1 MKTAVSRI
9 LRTSSAATCAL
20 FAAMALSAQST
31 QPAPA
36 QPAPP
41 SAPAATT
48 APAPAA
54 TATPAATPQQNQPKE
69 QQAAPQQS
77 QAQPQQSGD
86 QANGND
92 QYKTP
97 TIPVTVNEVYL
108 EFVVA
113 DKHGRFIKD
122 LKQNDF
128 ALLDDG
134 KAPAQVYSFTQETNL
149 PLRVGI
155 LIDTSTSIR
164 RRFEFEQQAA
174 TSFLLST
181 IHPQSDKAF
190 VEGFDVTP
198 DYRQDWTNDMDAL
211 TRGID
216 DLRPGGG
223 TALYDAVYSA
233 CRDKLLTSRGQ
244 EPVRKAI
251 VLVSDGNDNQSHA
264 YQQEAIKECQRAD
277 TIIYAISTNVS
288 PSRDRGD
295 EVLEKMATLTG
306 GKAFFPTTVEEM
318 PVSFQAIQDE
328 LRSQYA
334 LVYKPADFKA
344 DGTFRPIYLYCLDRR
359 YMVRV
364 REGYF
369 APKG

>member
-1 MKTAVSRI
+1 MKIEVPRI
-9 LRTSSAATCAL
+9 LRPSI
-20 FAAMALSAQST
+20 AMACAFFGTFALTAQTS
-31 QPAPA
+31 QAPA
-36 QPAPP
+36 GTQTP
-41 SAPAATT
+41 SAPAA
-48 APAPAA
+48 
-54 TATPAATPQQNQPKE
+54 
-69 QQAAPQQS
+69 QAAPQQS
-77 QAQPQQSGD
+77 QAATPAQPAPPQTAPGDGQQPA
-86 QANGND
+86 QNGADDNA
-92 QYKTP
+92 QSTFR
-97 TIPVTVNEVYL
+97 VTSNEVYL

-113 DKHGRFIKD
+113 DKHGHFIKD
-122 LKQNDF
+122 LKQSDF
-128 ALLDDG
+128 ALLDDN

-174 TSFLLST
+174 TSFLLS
-181 IHPQSDKAF
+181 ILRPQSDRAF

-198 DYRQDWTNDMDAL
+198 DYRQNWTNDMDAL
-211 TRGID
+211 TRGIQ

-251 VLVSDGNDNQSHA
+251 VLVSDGDDNQSHA
-264 YQQEAIKECQRAD
+264 YLEDAIKECHRAD

-288 PSRDRGD
+288 PSRGHGD
-295 EVLEKMATLTG
+295 DVLKKMAISTG
-306 GKAFFPTTVEEM
+306 GKAFFPSTIEEM

-344 DGTFRPIYLYCLDRR
+344 DGAFRPIYLFCLDRR
-359 YMVRV
+359 YTVRV